1 MEKLLLGLALAVFA
15 AGPAL
20 AALAVG
26 DPAPDFSAPASLAGK
41 QFTFSLETALKRGP
55 VVVYFYPSAYTKGC
69 DLEAHTFAE
78 QKDKFDAAGA
88 TIIGVS
94 SDSIARLDVFS
105 ADPNY
110 CAGKFPVA
118 SDSDGKIAAC
128 YNLTTMAPK
137 PGMTDVRGEAI
148 DHSFVERVTFVIGKD
163 HKVIARF
170 SSKDDNLTPDAHVA
184 KSLEIVQGLGAK

>member
-1 MEKLLLGLALAVFA
+1 MRKLLLGLALAVVA
-15 AGPAL
+15 AAPAL
-20 AALAVG
+20 AGLAVG
-26 DPAPDFSAPASLAGK
+26 DHAPDFSAPASLAGK
-41 QFTFSLETALKRGP
+41 EFTFSLEAALKKGP

-78 QKDKFDAAGA
+78 QKDKFVAAGA

-94 SDSIARLDVFS
+94 GDSIARLDAFS

-118 SDSDGKIAAC
+118 SDSDGKIAAS
-128 YNLTTMAPK
+128 YNLMTNAPK
-137 PGMTDVRGEAI
+137 PGMTDVRGDAI
-148 DHSFVERVTFVIGKD
+148 DHNFIERVTFVIAKD
-163 HKVIARF
+163 HKVIARL
-170 SSKDDNLTPDAHVA
+170 SSKDDSLTPDAHVA